1 MRTNTKARPV
11 ERPCS
16 LNTFMHALG
25 HQPAPAPALPSM
37 PQTLRSQIGARQF
50 GDFGTVLMTERPAS
64 ADLSKRIERWRGIDM
79 AREDLPLR
87 AHPDQTA
94 EDRRFHLIFVATP
107 IAIMA
112 LVIIGLVAAWM
123 KGAL

>member
-1 MRTNTKARPV
+1 MRTDTKARPV
-11 ERPCS
+11 EPTCS

-25 HQPAPAPALPSM
+25 HQPAPALPSI
-37 PQTLRSQIGARQF
+37 PQTLRSHIGARQF
-50 GDFGTVLMTERPAS
+50 GDFGTVLMAERPAS
-64 ADLSKRIERWRGIDM
+64 FDLPKRVERWRGIDM

-94 EDRRFHLIFVATP
+94 EDRRFNVIFVATP
-107 IAIMA
+107 IAIMI
-112 LVIIGLVAAWM
+112 LVIVGLVAAWS